1 MRRTIGRII
10 TLVITTLLILI
21 LGLIGATGIFLY
33 GPSKSAKNLFVSSVL
48 ETSAMGF
55 LATWFLPPEQ
65 IDFILE
71 TNKVE
76 EIDEITNPD
85 LVTINSSEKIE
96 SSDEIGEPESDLEII
111 DVHGLTYNGRIMII
125 NDPSRVKVGL
135 CSNFGN
141 PGLRGDHLPT
151 LAENYDAIAAVNGG
165 GFEDDGGVGTGSVPT
180 GFVFSNG
187 EYKYGPLNESG
198 LLIGFD
204 ANNKL
209 IVGNMTGEQAKNYGI
224 RDALTFGP
232 ALIVNGEAA
241 QIAGNSS
248 GLNPRTAIGQRED
261 GAVLL
266 LVIDGRQAN
275 SLGASYSD
283 LIDILK
289 EYGAVN
295 AANLDGGSSSLM
307 YYDGEIISHK
317 SSFTGDRAMP
327 TCFYVEKLDHE

>member
-1 MRRTIGRII
+1 MQKTIGRIFL
-10 TLVITTLLILI
+10 LVLTTLLIFI
-21 LGLIGATGIFLY
+21 IGFTGMTCIFLY
-33 GPSKSAKNLFVSSVL
+33 GPSKSAKNFFVSSVL

-65 IDFILE
+65 IDFILD

-76 EIDEITNPD
+76 EITAITDPK
-85 LVTINSSEKIE
+85 LIKVTA
-96 SSDEIGEPESDLEII
+96 SDTSPAEQEASQQDIEII
-111 DVHGLTYNGRIMII
+111 DITGLTYKGKLMLVK
-125 NDPSRVKVGL
+125 DPSRVKVGI
-135 CSNFGN
+135 CTHFGN
-141 PGLRGDHLPT
+141 ASLRGDHLPT
-151 LAENYDAIAAVNGG
+151 LAAHYDAIAAINGG
-165 GFEDDGGVGTGSVPT
+165 GFEDEGGVGTGSIPT

-187 EYKYGPLNESG
+187 EYQYGPLNESG

-204 ANNKL
+204 SNNKL

-232 ALIVNGEAA
+232 ALIVNGNAA
-241 QIAGNSS
+241 QISGNSS

-261 GAVLL
+261 GTVLL

-327 TCFYVEKLDHE
+327 TCFYVER